1 MGIGAAYSG
10 LIDLLGRHGKES
22 LTVTP
27 NVRFVSNM
35 RFFTESCTDD
45 SSPIRCVISFVAEN
59 ALQSVKRPADDYI
72 GNWYHQVS
80 HNERKCSS
88 LELMLLT

>member
-10 LIDLLGRHGKES
+10 LIDLLGRHGRES
-22 LTVTP
+22 LTITP
-27 NVRFVSNM
+27 NVWFVSNEI
-35 RFFTESCTDD
+35 FTESCTDD

-80 HNERKCSS
+80 HDERRYHS